1 MLKESILFVAS
12 TGLLIYFIAP
22 SSEPPEPV
30 KDQVQEPVR
39 PVVETP
45 DDGWGY
51 EDEEDG
57 DDEAYAEESF
67 TFGDPMTL
75 LDDDSADDRLVEDDP
90 SDRPEQPDNSGS
102 RNRPSGTSAS
112 VRAAARSSPNSPRP
126 GEPGSLEN
134 PIVLKTN
141 NPADPV
147 DD

>member
-22 SSEPPEPV
+22 SDKAPEAEPV
-30 KDQVQEPVR
+30 PAEVQEPARTAVAA
-39 PVVETP
+39 P
-45 DDGWGY
+45 DDGWGA
-51 EDEEDG
+51 EDE
-57 DDEAYAEESF
+57 DDEYADGESF
-67 TFGDPMTL
+67 VFGEPMTL
-75 LDDDSADDRLVEDDP
+75 LDEENKDKSPDEEDP
-90 SDRPEQPDNSGS
+90 VDRPEQPDDSGS
-102 RNRPSGTSAS
+102 RTSAPA
-112 VRAAARSSPNSPRP
+112 RTAARPSPNSPRS

>member
-75 LDDDSADDRLVEDDP
+75 LDDDSADDRLDDP

-134 PIVLKTN
+134 PIVLTTN